1 MKTEQDIDG
10 LVSLLC
16 PQPIIDI
23 KDVVVVLIVIPF
35 VVRRLARFCE
45 YPPWVMRRFILE
57 LRVAYAVGIGYV
69 GGQLTQRLQNEKQW
83 SLRYRQQYRKNVRLY
98 R

>member
-1 MKTEQDIDG
+1 MKAEQDIDG

-23 KDVVVVLIVIPF
+23 KDVVVVLIVITF
-35 VVRRLARFCE
+35 VVRRLAWFCQYLPE
-45 YPPWVMRRFILE
+45 VMRRFIFE
-57 LRVAYAVGIGYV
+57 LGVAYAVGIGYV
-69 GGQLTQRLQNEKQW
+69 GGLTQRLQNEKQW
-83 SLRYRQQYRKNVRLY
+83 SLRYRQQYRENVRLY